1 MDTSQGSYKT
11 LKILMILGVYA
22 AVTSYRNSA
31 VAIYLTKMGASLEEV
46 GLNGVGQ
53 AIAICVFAMFT
64 PRLINKVGYKASCVF
79 ALMVECL
86 GVLSLA
92 FSDNTLV
99 WFIARALLG
108 ISTATFFAAGEAW
121 LGASLDDNNRGRTMG
136 VYTIILG
143 GGLALGPLVFGVES
157 IFSAS
162 RFLMFWLLAGLLTLL
177 LSFTSSTRGQSSSER
192 IESGF
197 FSFLLSAPFIVVL
210 FILIGLKD
218 SAQSTFLPVLGM
230 KLGFN
235 ESAAAFM
242 LSSCLA
248 GGLTIPALIGRVS
261 DRVNRRSLLIFLM
274 AAFGTL
280 CIILPYT
287 IHSSLLR
294 AVNCFFIGGFGGG
307 IFAVTMA
314 EIGARFKGAELAVA
328 YAATGALWG
337 VGSVSGNIVLGYTMG
352 LSNVLGYSLTV
363 GVPFVIMA
371 ILALG
376 RAIIFRRSSGR
387 ALQQI

>member
-157 IFSAS
+157 ILSAS

-197 FSFLLSAPFIVVL
+197 LVFCSRPHLSLCFLF
-210 FILIGLKD
+210 
-218 SAQSTFLPVLGM
+218 
-230 KLGFN
+230 
-235 ESAAAFM
+235 
-242 LSSCLA
+242 
-248 GGLTIPALIGRVS
+248 
-261 DRVNRRSLLIFLM
+261 
-274 AAFGTL
+274 
-280 CIILPYT
+280 
-287 IHSSLLR
+287 
-294 AVNCFFIGGFGGG
+294 
-307 IFAVTMA
+307 
-314 EIGARFKGAELAVA
+314 
-328 YAATGALWG
+328 
-337 VGSVSGNIVLGYTMG
+337 
-352 LSNVLGYSLTV
+352 
-363 GVPFVIMA
+363 
-371 ILALG
+371 
-376 RAIIFRRSSGR
+376 
-387 ALQQI
+387 